1 MQRSA
6 LSVLASLCLAF
17 SLPAAAQKP
26 LAAYELKETMTV
38 RAFDQPVLLEKR
50 NSYDGMLAD
59 KVQEGAATRM
69 AAYAQ
74 ADQAMTQARYPG
86 AQRLGTAELAD
97 YRPGAHITMVD
108 RYTIEHAATALGKG
122 WIFAFMPVNF
132 IQAMHIKDEA
142 ARGVPF
148 VLPGAG
154 KTLTY
159 TFQINLPDN
168 VSGLLDP
175 TTTRYDG
182 DFFTYKQSQQF
193 RGNVARIALELTFLG
208 DSVPARDLDKFLA
221 QLQHISKMM
230 GGSFSVPEMWINSNK
245 PGTAANTPGQRM
257 RSSVEKEIADH
268 SATIARK
275 PEDKQ
280 QLAEAYWLRG
290 SSHADLQQAELAW
303 ADVTQALAL
312 RPSTAVYHMTLA
324 SIQVQRGQFQSAI
337 EQLEQARLLGYDA
350 YEVAYQRG
358 QTYYQMGQY
367 RRALDDLEPL
377 AISAANME
385 AQPYARL
392 WYLWTLGSAGLALS
406 DALRQ
411 ELNADAKGAWPRP
424 AYGLFTGISTPEQVL
439 AAADT
444 MTGDE
449 RLLSLCEAYF
459 NVGQYYLLK
468 QDRLKAREFF
478 EKTVATG
485 MVMYAEYGNALL
497 ELRRLAQTPS

>member
-1 MQRSA
+1 M
-6 LSVLASLCLAF
+6 SVLAGLCLAF
-17 SLPAAAQKP
+17 CLPAAAQKP
-26 LAAYELKETMTV
+26 PAAYDLKEIMTV

-50 NSYDGMLAD
+50 TSYDGLLAD

-69 AAYAQ
+69 AGYAQ

-86 AQRLGTAELAD
+86 AQRLGVAELAD

-108 RYTIEHAATALGKG
+108 RYMIEHAASALGKG

-132 IQAMHIKDEA
+132 IQATRIKDES

-148 VLPGAG
+148 VLPGTD
-154 KTLTY
+154 KTLNY

-168 VSGLLDP
+168 VNGLLDP
-175 TTTRYDG
+175 TTTRYNG

-193 RGNVARIALELTFLG
+193 RGNVARITLELSFRA
-208 DSVPARDLDKFLA
+208 DSVPVRELDKFLA
-221 QLQHISKMM
+221 QLQHISQMM

-257 RSSVEKEIADH
+257 RSSLEKDIAEH

-275 PEDKQ
+275 QEDKQ
-280 QLAEAYWLRG
+280 ELAQAYWLRG
-290 SSHADLQQAELAW
+290 SAHADLQQAELAW
-303 ADVTQALAL
+303 ADLTQALAL
-312 RPSTAVYHMTLA
+312 QPSTAVYHMTLA
-324 SIQVQRGQFQSAI
+324 SIQVRRGQFQAAI

-367 RRALDDLEPL
+367 RRALDELEPL
-377 AISAANME
+377 TISAVNME

-392 WYLWTLGSAGLALS
+392 WYLWTLGPAGLALP

-411 ELNADAKGAWPRP
+411 ELNADASGAWPRP

-444 MTGDE
+444 MQGDE

-459 NVGQYYLLK
+459 NIGQYYLLK
-468 QDRLKAREFF
+468 QDRRKAREYF

-485 MVMYAEYGNALL
+485 MVMYAEYGNALF
-497 ELRRLAQTPS
+497 ELQRLAQTPS

>member
-6 LSVLASLCLAF
+6 LSVLASLYLFF
-17 SLPAAAQKP
+17 SLPASAQKP
-26 LAAYELKETMTV
+26 PAAYELKETMTV
-38 RAFDQPVLLEKR
+38 RGFDQPVLLEKR

-59 KVQEGAATRM
+59 KVQESKATRM
-69 AAYAQ
+69 AGYAQ
-74 ADQAMTQARYPG
+74 ADLTLTQARYPG
-86 AQRLGTAELAD
+86 AQRLGATEMAD
-97 YRPGAHITMVD
+97 YRPGAHITMID

-122 WIFAFMPVNF
+122 WLFAFMPVNF
-132 IQAMHIKDEA
+132 IQATRVKDEA

-148 VLPGAG
+148 VLPGTG

-159 TFQINLPDN
+159 IFQINLPDN

-182 DFFTYKQSQQF
+182 NFFTYKQSQQF
-193 RGNVARIALELTFLG
+193 RGNMARIALELTFLA

-230 GGSFSVPEMWINSNK
+230 GGSFSVPEMWINSDK
-245 PGTAANTPGQRM
+245 PGTTANTPGQRM
-257 RSSVEKEIADH
+257 RSSLEKDIVDH
-268 SATIARK
+268 SMAIARK
-275 PEDKQ
+275 PKDKQ
-280 QLAEAYWLRG
+280 ELAQAYWLRG
-290 SSHADLQQAELAW
+290 SAHADLRQAELAW
-303 ADVTQALAL
+303 ADLTQALAL
-312 RPSTAVYHMTLA
+312 QPSTAVYHMTLA
-324 SIQVQRGQFQSAI
+324 SIQVQRGQFQAAI
-337 EQLEQARLLGYDA
+337 EQLEQARTLGYDA
-350 YEVAYQRG
+350 GEVAYQRG

-367 RRALDDLEPL
+367 RQALNNLEPL
-377 AISAANME
+377 AISTANIE

-392 WYLWTLGSAGLALS
+392 WYLWALQAARRALP

-411 ELNADAKGAWPRP
+411 ELNAEASGAWPRP
-424 AYGLFTGISTPEQVL
+424 AYGLFTGMSTPEQVL
-439 AAADT
+439 AAAET
-444 MTGDE
+444 MAGDE

-459 NVGQYYLLK
+459 NIGQYYLLK

-497 ELRRLAQTPS
+497 ELQRLGQTPS